1 MRKQKG
7 QSLFASMGLVIYI
20 VLTGMDR
27 FIHKLPD
34 ALYITVALVGIV
46 LIIIGFVQSR
56 RKKQP

>member
-7 QSLFASMGLVIYI
+7 QSLFVSIGLAIYVI
-20 VLTGMDR
+20 LTGIDR

-46 LIIIGFVQSR
+46 LILIGFVQSR